1 MSEEITNQEKIELGS
16 RSKEIVQCGQCG
28 KDLTVEER
36 NAFEGENGNDIYF
49 CDDCINQIRERFD
62 KITKNLNMPKAFLFS
77 FVTAIVCGLLYGL
90 SIYLTITDFGFISIG
105 VAYLIALTACKGAG
119 DKRGIKLQVLSII
132 LTLVAIFV
140 AQDLYMILKV
150 PQMQNIGGVLYILLV
165 GPVMATTKAGPI
177 GLLIWAIGLYTA
189 YIYPKAPKI

>member
-90 SIYLTITDFGFISIG
+90 SIYLTNTDFGIITIG

-140 AQDLYMILKV
+140 AQDLYMILKSTSNAKYRWCTV
-150 PQMQNIGGVLYILLV
+150 Y
-165 GPVMATTKAGPI
+165 PI
-177 GLLIWAIGLYTA
+177 SRTCYGNNESRTNRTFNMGNRFVYS
-189 YIYPKAPKI
+189 IYLP